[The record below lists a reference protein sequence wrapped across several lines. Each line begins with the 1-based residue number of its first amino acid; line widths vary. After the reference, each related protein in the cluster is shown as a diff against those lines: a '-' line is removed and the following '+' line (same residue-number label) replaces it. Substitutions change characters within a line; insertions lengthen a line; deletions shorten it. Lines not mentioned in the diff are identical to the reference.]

1 MSTFWMLCCP
11 FCFAALSD
19 RLFLFVQ
26 DYSDS
31 EAEPLD
37 DIGGGAPPVR
47 RKVATDVDAG
57 GQAAPATAP
66 GRPTKKTKRTRSEVA
81 DQLCK
86 WLVKSTKLDT
96 VAAAA
101 CPVLAR
107 AATSIPTWYSVRRPP
122 TVSTVS
128 MN

>member
-1 MSTFWMLCCP
+1 MLCCP

-19 RLFLFVQ
+19 HLLLFVQ

-31 EAEPLD
+31 EAEALD
-37 DIGGGAPPVR
+37 DIGGGAAPVWQ
-47 RKVATDVDAG
+47 KVATDVDAR
-57 GQAAPATAP
+57 GQTAPATAP

-86 WLVKSTKLDT
+86 WLVKSSKLVT
-96 VAAAA
+96 VAAA
-101 CPVLAR
+101 CPDLAR
-107 AATSIPTWYSVRRPP
+107 AATSIPTWSSVRRPP
-122 TVSTVS
+122 FVSTIS